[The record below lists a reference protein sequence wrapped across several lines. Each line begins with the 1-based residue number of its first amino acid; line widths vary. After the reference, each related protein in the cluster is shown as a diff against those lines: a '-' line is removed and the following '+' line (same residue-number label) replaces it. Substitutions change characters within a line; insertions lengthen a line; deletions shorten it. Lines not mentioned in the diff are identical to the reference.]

1 MIDLT
6 LLPTPWVYVFA
17 GLFGLICGSFFNV
30 VIGRLPKMMELAW
43 QRDCQAHQD
52 VVNPAASSRYN
63 LAVPASHCPSCS
75 TPIAAKDNIPLL
87 SYLLLRGN
95 CRHCAAPVSIR
106 YPVIELASAV
116 LIVACLAW
124 FGLTLEA
131 LAYTVLLW
139 GLLILS
145 AIDIDHMLLPDQL
158 TLPLLWLGLL
168 GSISVLPITP
178 SHAILGAV
186 IGYGFLWSLF
196 WLFKLLTGKEGLG
209 YGDFKLLAALGAWLG
224 WQLLPLVILLA
235 SFTGAVLG
243 ISMIIM
249 GRKSRNVPI
258 PFGPFLAF
266 GGVLGLFFGDQL
278 YQWYW
283 QWSGLL

>member
-1 MIDLT
+1 MTELS
-6 LLPTPWVYVFA
+6 LLPAAWVYGFA
-17 GLFGLICGSFFNV
+17 ALFGLMCGSFFNV
-30 VIGRLPKMMELAW
+30 VIARLPKMMELAW
-43 QRDCQAHQD
+43 QRECQAQQG
-52 VVNPAASSRYN
+52 NPVAASTGYN
-63 LAVPASHCPSCS
+63 LAIPASHCPSCT

-87 SYLLLRGN
+87 SYLLLRGK

-106 YPVIELASAV
+106 YPIIELASAA
-116 LIVACLAW
+116 LILASLAW

-131 LAYTVLLW
+131 LAYTLLLW

-145 AIDIDHMLLPDQL
+145 TIDLAHMLLPDQL

-168 GSISVLPITP
+168 GSISILPITP
-178 SHAILGAV
+178 TQSILGAI

-196 WLFKLLTGKEGLG
+196 WVFKLLTGKEGLG

-224 WQLLPLVILLA
+224 WQQLPLVILLA

-243 ISMIIM
+243 IIMIIA
-249 GRKSRNVPI
+249 GNKERNMPI

-266 GGVLGLFFGDQL
+266 GGVLGLFWGEHL

-283 QWSGLL
+283 QWAGLV